1 MINTVCF
8 WQVRLR
14 NAAKAKIIRWVKPK
28 SKRVDR
34 NAPEMLKTEWAKG
47 NRNAIADLLCKNN
60 FQEDLC
66 LYIFWALS
74 DRSTHTTFTIY
85 NLQPLGRFLGT

>member
-1 MINTVCF
+1 MCRHSMYDNMFCF
-8 WQVRLR
+8 WQVKLR

-28 SKRVDR
+28 SKRMDG
-34 NAPEMLKTEWAKG
+34 NAPEMLKNEWLKG

-66 LYIFWALS
+66 LYS
-74 DRSTHTTFTIY
+74 
-85 NLQPLGRFLGT
+85 LGPVR